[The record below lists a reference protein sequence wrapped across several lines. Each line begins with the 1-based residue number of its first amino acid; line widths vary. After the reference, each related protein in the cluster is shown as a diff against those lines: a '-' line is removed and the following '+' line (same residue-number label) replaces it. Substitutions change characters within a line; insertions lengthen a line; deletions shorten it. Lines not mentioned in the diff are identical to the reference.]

1 MEKIFPEGLPS
12 AIKITAP
19 RGAIRGEVKLERSKS
34 LSNRALVIRSLC
46 SEKFPIASLSE
57 ADDTRILAQLLRH
70 ETDVYDCGHGGTT
83 FRFLTAL
90 LAFREGRQTLTGS
103 ARLCQRPIAPLV
115 AALRKLGATIEYLGV
130 EGYPPLA
137 IGSPQKLPK
146 SGSLEIDAGISS
158 QFVSAL
164 LMVGPTLPGGLDL
177 HLVGHIASAS
187 YIRMTTGL
195 MAQFGVPVE
204 TNGRWFRLPEKAYLP
219 QSIEIEADWS
229 GASYFFELA
238 ALAEV
243 AELCLPGL
251 RPESLQGDAVIEQ
264 LAATFGVTSK
274 WENGILHINR
284 TNHGHATFRHDFSE
298 CPDLA
303 QTMIALCAGTGTPG
317 IFEGLGT
324 LAHKETDRTAAM
336 QTELAKWGVD
346 FSLTGDKQGAWHCRG
361 RMATLD
367 QTVRISTYDDHRMAL
382 SLSPLCMVSG
392 EIIVASPSVVE
403 KSFPAFWQQLK
414 LLGFGISEI

>member
-1 MEKIFPEGLPS
+1 MEKNFSEAPIS

-19 RGAIRGEVKLERSKS
+19 RGALNGEVTLERSKS

-46 SEKFPIASLSE
+46 SENFPIASLSE
-57 ADDTRILAQLLRH
+57 ADDTLILAQLLRH
-70 ETDVYDCGHGGTT
+70 ETEVYDCGHGGTT

-115 AALRKLGATIEYLGV
+115 EALRKLGAAIEYIGR
-130 EGYPPLA
+130 EGYPPLS

-146 SGSLEIDAGISS
+146 DARLEIDAGISS

-164 LMVGPTLPGGLDL
+164 LMVAPTLPGGLDL
-177 HLVGHIASAS
+177 HLVGHVASAA

-195 MAQFGVPVE
+195 MAQFGVSVQ
-204 TNGRWFRLPEKAYLP
+204 TDGHWLRVPEKAYVP
-219 QSIEIEADWS
+219 QAIDIEADWS

-238 ALAEV
+238 ALAEE

-264 LAATFGVTSK
+264 LAATFGVKSK
-274 WENGILHINR
+274 WEDGILHIKKAVR
-284 TNHGHATFRHDFSE
+284 GHATFRHDFSE

-303 QTMIALCAGTGTPG
+303 QTMIALCAGTGAPG
-317 IFEGLGT
+317 VFEGLGT

-336 QTELAKWGVD
+336 QTELAKWDVD
-346 FSLTGDKQGAWHCRG
+346 FFPEEGRRGVWHCRG
-361 RMATLD
+361 SIATLD
-367 QTVRISTYDDHRMAL
+367 KTIRISTYEDHRMAL

-392 EIIVASPSVVE
+392 EIIVANPSVVE

-414 LLGFGISEI
+414 QFGFDITEI